1 MYHVIHWYAEA
12 NIKYTKDYDTNKE
25 SSFLMCWGINN
36 FYGWAMWQKL
46 PVDGF
51 KWRKDKFIFDEVFIQ
66 DYGEEAD
73 KGYISE
79 VFQEAA
85 QAAQW
90 YAVLTQKNEN
100 L

>member
-1 MYHVIHWYAEA
+1 MG
-12 NIKYTKDYDTNKE
+12 KKT
-25 SSFLMCWGINN
+25 
-36 FYGWAMWQKL
+36 
-46 PVDGF
+46 
-51 KWRKDKFIFDEVFIQ
+51 
-66 DYGEEAD
+66 D

-90 YAVLTQKNEN
+90 YAVPTQKNEN

>member
-1 MYHVIHWYAEA
+1 M
-12 NIKYTKDYDTNKE
+12 DD
-25 SSFLMCWGINN
+25 
-36 FYGWAMWQKL
+36 
-46 PVDGF
+46 F
-51 KWRKDKFIFDEVFIQ
+51 KWRKDKFIFDEEFIQ
-66 DYGEEAD
+66 DYGEETD